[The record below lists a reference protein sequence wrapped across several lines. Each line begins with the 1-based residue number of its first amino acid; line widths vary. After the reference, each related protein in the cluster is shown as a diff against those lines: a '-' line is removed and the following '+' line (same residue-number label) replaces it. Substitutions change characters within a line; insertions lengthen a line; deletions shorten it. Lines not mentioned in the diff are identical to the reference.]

1 MRCPRLCTAG
11 TLEIYELTFENNNQS
26 GFHTHP
32 GPAYV
37 VVTKGTLLEDKGC
50 GVTVEHPAGSAFQEE
65 PGEVHNVTNGG
76 HEAVR
81 LYVMQLVPLDTP
93 DCTEV
98 DPPACK

>member
-1 MRCPRLCTAG
+1 
-11 TLEIYELTFENNNQS
+11 
-26 GFHTHP
+26 
-32 GPAYV
+32 

-76 HEAVR
+76 HEAVK

-93 DCTEV
+93 DFTEV